1 MATPTALSGVAYR
14 VKINGKNL
22 YELGILTYDV
32 PHMGSGPIDV
42 QAITFP
48 ERLDSYTFRSTF
60 QPRPF
65 VLSGTM
71 IADSAANLRTNLD
84 LLKGAVRPTRG
95 DRASIPTKI
104 RIELADQTDRYWP
117 CAYPGGL
124 TVLPIPAEP
133 TRARHASFTLPLLQ
147 LTPFAVAV
155 EPTSAAPA
163 AAGANSFTVL
173 DTGTAP
179 CPFVVELEGA
189 ATAPDFVLTN
199 CSFYWDADYS
209 IAAKGITGNTLTGA
223 SGTTPDSDA
232 FEPGD
237 YEKGRYMQLSTIIT
251 SFASVITNPDE
262 GTVILVG
269 RPQFGYD
276 VASAQYLMQ
285 WSVDASNSVFLYYD
299 HTSDKFY
306 FGRDRTGST
315 SSGASASAQTFVTD
329 TAMVLVGSWGPDGLK
344 IYKDGTKLDGEAG
357 TTNGPVGTSGTLY
370 LHDSGGTFKPDF
382 KYDHVIILPY
392 QLTDEQ
398 VTNLSAVPEDFR
410 PTAVTKSKT
419 GNLAANERS
428 ILNFG
433 DMTVV
438 KVSTD
443 TPPTK
448 TNDLADW
455 DTNGFPV
462 LQPPAMCFHC
472 PASETIG
479 GIKVRYRKRWL

>member
-1 MATPTALSGVAYR
+1 MAIPTALSGVAYR

-22 YELGILTYDV
+22 YELGVLTYDV

-42 QAITFP
+42 QQVVFP
-48 ERLDSYTFRSTF
+48 ERLDAYGFRSTF

-65 VLSGTM
+65 VISGTM

-95 DRASIPTKI
+95 DRASTPTKI
-104 RIELADQTDRYWP
+104 RIELADQTDRFWP

-124 TVLPIPAEP
+124 TVLPIPQEP

-155 EPTSAAPA
+155 EPTSAAPS

-189 ATAPDFVLTN
+189 ATAPDFVITN
-199 CSFYWDADYS
+199 TAFWWDCDYS
-209 IAAKGITGNTLTGA
+209 MGAEGIDGSTLTGTCGLA
-223 SGTTPDSDA
+223 TDSDA

-237 YEKGRYMQLSTIIT
+237 YEKGRYLQASSFTT
-251 SFASVITNPDE
+251 SFASVVANPTE
-262 GTVILVG
+262 GTLLIVG
-269 RPQFGYD
+269 RPLFANT
-276 VASAQYLMQ
+276 VASIQSLLTWYI
-285 WSVDASNSVFLYYD
+285 DANNQVHLYFD
-299 HTSDKFY
+299 SADDKFKFY
-306 FGRDRTGST
+306 KKIT
-315 SSGASASAQTFVTD
+315 SEVTLGAGGAAQTFATD
-329 TAMVLVGSWGPDGLK
+329 AAMVVAASWGPDGMK
-344 IYKDGTKLDGEAG
+344 VYRDGALLDSNA
-357 TTNGPVGTSGTLY
+357 TTTGVTGTSGSLFLCDNSAAY
-370 LHDSGGTFKPDF
+370 RPDF
-382 KYDHVIILPY
+382 DYEYVIVLPF

-398 VTNLSAVPEDFR
+398 VTHLSTVPEDWR
-410 PTAVTKSKT
+410 PVHIKKSKA
-419 GNLAANERS
+419 GNLGANERS
-428 ILNFG
+428 VLNFG
-433 DMTVV
+433 DMTAI
-438 KVSTD
+438 KVIADLT
-443 TPPTK
+443 T
-448 TNDLADW
+448 TNDLGDW
-455 DTNGFPV
+455 DTRGWPP